1 MPILQRALR
10 SKLTPFL
17 SGERETFA
25 TVLLAGLMK
34 AYGLEVL
41 DWDGATIQLQVKEDF
56 GVEIPR
62 RVYDQIMALQN
73 VLTTDAVYKQV
84 PIFDETISALNRN
97 GVGVEQGVPSV
108 DDTAWA
114 VAEIRLNDPDP
125 ATRSPDQPWG
135 RDIQKYVRVVL
146 DDEGFTR
153 APKILDFAADRL
165 PGKEG
170 MDDVTMYA
178 ATWGVHQSKADEI
191 DQWVESQAEKLIS
204 DLMELG
210 IEFETKPSPEGAA
223 LG

>member
-1 MPILQRALR
+1 MPILERHLKVDLA
-10 SKLTPFL
+10 PFL

-34 AYGLEVL
+34 AYGLEVI
-41 DWDGATIQLQVKEDF
+41 DWDGVTTQLQVKEDF
-56 GVEIPR
+56 GVEMPR
-62 RVYDQIMALQN
+62 RVYDQLMALQN

-84 PIFDETISALNRN
+84 PVFDETISALNRQ
-97 GVGVEQGVPSV
+97 GVGLEQGVPSV

-125 ATRSPDQPWG
+125 TTRSPEQPWG

-170 MDDVTMYA
+170 TDDAAMYA
-178 ATWGVHQSKADEI
+178 ATWGVQQSKADEI
-191 DQWVESQAEKLIS
+191 DQWVESQAEKLIAH
-204 DLMELG
+204 LMELG
-210 IEFETKPSPEGAA
+210 IDFTASPEGAV
-223 LG
+223 LGE